1 MNKNDRPQIM
11 NLDLDLLSAS
21 YAVCRLAPG
30 LAVPAWAETGDL
42 VSITRTTEELSIVCP
57 QDRVPGEVRCERD
70 FRVLKIRGPLDFSQ
84 VGILAGLSGPLAKA
98 GISLF
103 ALSTFDTDYIL
114 VKQNQLGRAV
124 EILIREGHNVLP
136 GA

>member
-1 MNKNDRPQIM
+1 M

-21 YAVCRLAPG
+21 YAVCRLSPG

-42 VSITRTTEELSIVCP
+42 VSITRTAEELSIVCR
-57 QDRVPGEVRCERD
+57 QDKVPLEVRSERD
-70 FRVLKIRGPLDFSQ
+70 FRVLKIRGPLDFSLTG
-84 VGILAGLSGPLAKA
+84 VLAGLAGPLAKA
-98 GISLF
+98 GISMF

-114 VKQNQLGRAV
+114 VKQDQLGRAV
-124 EILIREGHNVLP
+124 EVLIREGHNVLP

>member
-1 MNKNDRPQIM
+1 M

-57 QDRVPGEVRCERD
+57 QD
-70 FRVLKIRGPLDFSQ
+70 
-84 VGILAGLSGPLAKA
+84 
-98 GISLF
+98 
-103 ALSTFDTDYIL
+103 
-114 VKQNQLGRAV
+114 QLGRAV

>member
-1 MNKNDRPQIM
+1 MS
-11 NLDLDLLSAS
+11 LDLDLFSAS

-30 LAVPAWAETGDL
+30 LPVPAWAEKGDL
-42 VSITRTTEELSIVCP
+42 VSVTRTTEELSIVCP
-57 QDRVPGEVRCERD
+57 QNQVPDGVRCERD
-70 FRVLKIRGPLDFSQ
+70 FRVLKIRGPLDFSL
-84 VGILAGLSGPLAKA
+84 VGILAGLTGPLAEA
-98 GISLF
+98 GISVF

-114 VKQNQLGRAV
+114 VKRDDLSRAA